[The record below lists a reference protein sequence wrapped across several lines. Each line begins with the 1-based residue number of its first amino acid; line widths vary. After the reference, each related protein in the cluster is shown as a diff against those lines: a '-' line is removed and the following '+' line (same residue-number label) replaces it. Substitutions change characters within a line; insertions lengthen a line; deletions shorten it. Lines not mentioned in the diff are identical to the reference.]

1 MDIIFIGLTLA
12 LFGATL
18 ALMRLCERV

>member
-1 MDIIFIGLTLA
+1 MDVIFIGLTLA
-12 LFGATL
+12 LFGATF